1 MPDIEIVKL
10 KIRRGTDSQRKQV
23 ALEQGELGYTTDTKR
38 TFIGDGA
45 TLGGAPAGNITHA
58 PLSVNTR
65 TNLNTAVKGDLV
77 YEDNLLY
84 QLSGTDYAT
93 LSSWA
98 FIGSR
103 PDDLNLQYNASNE
116 LSIKP
121 GSVSISSLS
130 GDVAKDKGGLLYT
143 PDGLSA
149 NVDQSTITV
158 DSITG
163 ALSVIGGT
171 VTSSVLGN
179 GLCGGSGSDIAIDAT
194 STFCFPAGQLQ
205 INTLPAQSVQADAL
219 CTSSVGATLNVSGNV
234 LNQATVGANTAQP
247 FNQSVIDQYGRV
259 TSSSTAI
266 EQNLS
271 GTDTSGNGQI
281 FFGSLNEENPGAT
294 GETVIN
300 ALSANSD
307 RSASVAI
314 ALSSAGF
321 IQIASGDQG
330 NFAIPIFK
338 F

>member
-45 TLGGAPAGNITHA
+45 TLGGAPVGNITHA
-58 PLSVNTR
+58 PLSINTR
-65 TNLNTAVKGDLV
+65 TNLNTAVQGDLV

-84 QLSGTDYAT
+84 QLSGTDFAT

-103 PDDLNLQYNASNE
+103 PDNLNLQYNPSNE

-121 GSVSISSLS
+121 GSVSIASLS

-171 VTSSVLGN
+171 ITSSVLGD
-179 GLCGGSGSDIAIDAT
+179 GLCGGSGADIAINAT

-205 INTLPAQSVQADAL
+205 LNTAPAQSVQADAL
-219 CTSSVGATLNVSGNV
+219 CTSSIGATLNVSGNV
-234 LNQATVGANTAQP
+234 LNQAAIGANTAQP
-247 FNQSVIDQYGRV
+247 FNISTIDQFGRV
-259 TSSSTAI
+259 ISSTSTI

-271 GTDTSGNGQI
+271 GTDPSGDGQI
-281 FFGSLNEENPGAT
+281 FFGSLNEANPGVS

-300 ALSANSD
+300 ALSANSN

-321 IQIASGDQG
+321 IQIASGDNG